1 MSKSPTD
8 NQENVK
14 LMAEFWR
21 SPFAVAAA
29 VVLTAQV
36 MMMLYGALTGR
47 DMNFVMT
54 MPMLLIAAMMLVT
67 GVWPGWNYIRL
78 GPDGFEQHAGL
89 TSNTTGWG
97 KVQNIRIF
105 SNWVEIR
112 HVDGNEPGQKKV
124 RTIRLLNRYGLPAH
138 EFGDLVERYWRA
150 GRYHEV

>member
-1 MSKSPTD
+1 MSANDTSTQNHP
-8 NQENVK
+8 QVK

-36 MMMLYGALTGR
+36 MMMLYGGLTGR

-54 MPMLLIAAMMLVT
+54 MPMLLIAAIMLVT
-67 GVWPGWNYIRL
+67 GVWPNWNYIEL

-89 TSNTTGWG
+89 TSTRTGWK

-105 SNWVEIR
+105 NS
-112 HVDGNEPGQKKV
+112 
-124 RTIRLLNRYGLPAH
+124 
-138 EFGDLVERYWRA
+138 
-150 GRYHEV
+150 